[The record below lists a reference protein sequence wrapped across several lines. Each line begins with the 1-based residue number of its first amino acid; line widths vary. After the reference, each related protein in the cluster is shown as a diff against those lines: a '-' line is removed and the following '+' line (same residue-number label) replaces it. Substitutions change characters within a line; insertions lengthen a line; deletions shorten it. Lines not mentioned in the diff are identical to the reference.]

1 MKTMYS
7 YLTGMAIALA
17 AVAGL
22 TTCAL
27 SKTVRNEQ
35 ASAVKQQIESRRYK
49 ISVNRM
55 LPGRGPSQYLSS
67 SYSLTVKGDTVI
79 SYLPF
84 IGQAYSLPYGG
95 GKGLNFES
103 IITVYTVTFDAKGK
117 AQISLQTHSE
127 NEALRYHIEI
137 FDDGTSSIRVMS
149 NNRQSVSFH
158 GRLEKEMPP
167 GAIHI

>member
-7 YLTGMAIALA
+7 YLTGTMLALA
-17 AVAGL
+17 AAAGL

-27 SKTVRNEQ
+27 SRTVRDEQ
-35 ASAVKQQIESRRYK
+35 ASAVRQQIESRRYK

-55 LPGRGPSQYLSS
+55 LPGRGASQYLSS
-67 SYSLTVKGDTVI
+67 SYSLTVKGDTII

-103 IITVYTVTFDAKGK
+103 TITVYAVTFNARGT
-117 AQISLQTHSE
+117 AQISLQTRSE
-127 NEALRYHIEI
+127 NDVLRYHIEI
-137 FDDGTSSIRVMS
+137 FDNGTSSIRVTS
-149 NNRQSVSFH
+149 NNRQSISFY

-167 GAIHI
+167 GAISI